1 MALLFSAGCGPDAPI
16 YEVENLSPN
25 ALIIDVRTPSEYT
38 SGHIDKA
45 INIPYDVIGF
55 KINAVTSEKDREVLL
70 YCQSGRRSGIALKT
84 LKDLGYRNAKNAGGY
99 DALRKKLGQ

>member
-1 MALLFSAGCGPDAPI
+1 MVVLFSAGCGPDASI
-16 YEVENLSPN
+16 QEVENLSPN
-25 ALIIDVRTPSEYT
+25 ALLIDVRTPQEFK

-55 KINAVTSEKDREVLL
+55 KIKAVTSEKEREVLL